1 MARLPATLSYLRH
14 LITVKVDR
22 YSLVHHFLTVTLSE
36 PSCALGL
43 PVSDVELNSLAL
55 TW

>member
-1 MARLPATLSYLRH
+1 MARLPATLSHLRH

-22 YSLVHHFLTVTLSE
+22 YSLLHHFLTVTLN
-36 PSCALGL
+36 PLVPLGF
-43 PVSDVELNSLAL
+43 PISDVELNNLAL